1 MLQPDEQ
8 QYLDNLPENQSQKIV
23 KIYPYNSEIATIAD
37 SVIKKLHDKLPDTN
51 IAFIG
56 ASALQISGQNDI
68 DIYILEPQSKHE
80 NDLVL
85 LNSLLGQQENNHWS
99 WSEHGYEVSVYLA
112 DPNTPTLKKQIDV
125 FNKLKNNP
133 ELLKE
138 YEKLKLDMDGKTYKE
153 YQTAKYQFYNKIL
166 SNN

>member
-8 QYLDNLPENQSQKIV
+8 KYLDNLPENQSQKIV

-68 DIYILEPQSKHE
+68 DIYILEPQFKHE

-85 LNSLLGQQENNHWS
+85 LNSLLGQRENNHWS

-125 FNKLKNNP
+125 FNKLKTNP
-133 ELLKE
+133 ELLNE